1 MLSSITN
8 SPLLETLLC
17 LVLVYALLSLLVSTL
32 TEILNS
38 YFNER
43 GELLYKTISRL
54 FNDNFNLNF
63 GQLMYSH
70 PMITALRKNINSLP
84 QYISNAMFSQ
94 VLTDVVGNFGREYAF
109 SEAHKKIMLSPGT
122 TDPFERFHQGVSNME
137 QTDLKLLL
145 LNMVE
150 KSISL
155 AGNDP
160 SKRLEILDAQIQQWY
175 SDQMDRT
182 SGWFKDMMGSR
193 IRWLS
198 LVVALLLNV
207 NSIEV
212 FKSLYSSPQLRA
224 EIVPVAEQLA
234 DNYKKQLTDTSLSE
248 YQKELRAVSLT
259 EFKQAKNDSAF
270 RKLDTLLA
278 KIQQIDSIRHIR
290 DSARLVAFKNTND
303 VLNDLSGLGIPIGWR
318 SSIPPFKPG
327 GVYPLFWWI
336 IGITITTFAISFG
349 APFWFDLLLKLVN
362 MRKAGKKPDN

>member
-32 TEILNS
+32 TEIINS

-54 FNDNFNLNF
+54 FNDGFNPNF

-70 PMITALRKNINSLP
+70 PMITALRKNINNLP
-84 QYISNAMFSQ
+84 QYISNKMFSQ

-109 SEAHKKIMLSPGT
+109 SDIYKKIMLASGT
-122 TDPFERFHQGVSNME
+122 TDPFERFQQGVSNMG
-137 QTDLKLLL
+137 QTDLKLVL

-155 AGNDP
+155 SGNDP

-193 IRWLS
+193 IRWSS

-259 EFKQAKNDSAF
+259 EFKQAKDDSAF

-278 KIQQIDSIRHIR
+278 KIQKLDSIRHIR

-318 SSIPPFKPG
+318 CSIPPFKRG
-327 GVYPLFWWI
+327 ESYQLFWWI

-362 MRKAGKKPDN
+362 IRKAGKKPDN